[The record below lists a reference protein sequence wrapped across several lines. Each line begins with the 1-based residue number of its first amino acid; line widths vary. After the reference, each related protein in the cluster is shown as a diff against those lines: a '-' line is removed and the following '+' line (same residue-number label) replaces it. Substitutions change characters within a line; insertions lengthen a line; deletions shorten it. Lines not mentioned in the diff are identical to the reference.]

1 MVRGIPI
8 LKTLIPPAAFAQ
20 LDAAQVDPNRP
31 CPPSDTIKFFH
42 GQTGEQIGAA
52 ETPHIYRLRRS
63 KLRALLADGIE
74 IQYSKCLSDISYSED
89 GSTVTAHFDD
99 GSSESGSLLVGADG
113 TRSPVRNL
121 LLGSEKA
128 ALTTLEF
135 AASIVQAKYSAEQVK
150 FLRSWHPLYVA
161 APHPAGFF
169 SWVGLHSAPDVND
182 PENWIMN
189 HYISWPCS
197 HSEQEKSKDWSNEM
211 RLKQVK
217 GFAEQFA
224 DPFRSAFVWLKDDHP
239 VWYAPLTQWDPS
251 LPEHRWDNHGG
262 RVTLAGDAAHPMTFR
277 MPHFSRKRKGKARA
291 NIKAERGQ
299 GLNSAIKDASELV
312 IQITD
317 FVQSK
322 KTKLEAIEGYEKEMI
337 GRTGTEVR
345 LSAEN
350 TRMVHVWDEV
360 MQSPLISK
368 GFAKQ

>member
-1 MVRGIPI
+1 
-8 LKTLIPPAAFAQ
+8 LIPPEAFAQ
-20 LDAAQVDPNRP
+20 LDATQVDPNRP
-31 CPPSDTIKFFH
+31 CPPSDTIKFLNGH
-42 GQTGEQIGAA
+42 TGEQIGAA

-63 KLRALLADGIE
+63 KLRTLLAAGIE
-74 IQYSKCLSDISYSED
+74 IQYSKCLSDISYSDD
-89 GSTVTAHFDD
+89 GTIVTAHFDD
-99 GSSESGSLLVGADG
+99 GSSTNGAILVGADG
-113 TRSPVRNL
+113 TRSLVRNL
-121 LLGSEKA
+121 LVGPEKA

-150 FLRSWHPLYVA
+150 FLRSWHSLYVA

-169 SWVGLHSAPDVND
+169 SWVGLHSAPDIND

-189 HYISWPCS
+189 HYISWPYS
-197 HSEQEKSKDWSNEM
+197 HAQQEESKDWSNKM

-217 GFAEQFA
+217 DIAEKFA
-224 DPFRSAFVWLKDDHP
+224 DPFRSAFVWLKDDQP

-251 LPEHRWDNHGG
+251 LLEHQWNNRGG
-262 RVTLAGDAAHPMTFR
+262 RITLAGDAAHPMTFR
-277 MPHFSRKRKGKARA
+277 MLYFWKNRRNRTRA
-291 NIKAERGQ
+291 DIKAERGQ

-312 IQITD
+312 IQIAD
-317 FVQSK
+317 FVQSR
-322 KTKLEAIEGYEKEMI
+322 KTKLEAIEAYEKEMI